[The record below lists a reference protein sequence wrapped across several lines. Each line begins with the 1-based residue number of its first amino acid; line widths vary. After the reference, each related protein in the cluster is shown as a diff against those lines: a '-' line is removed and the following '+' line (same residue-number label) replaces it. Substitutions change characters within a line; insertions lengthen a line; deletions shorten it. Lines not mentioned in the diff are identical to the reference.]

1 MQSVSRLLPFH
12 LVRLAV
18 ATSLVLTLSVGV
30 LSMTGPAFA
39 QSQECEALGK
49 IFSKRQA
56 VIDQINGFQKKQ
68 ATPDVACAAFTRL
81 GQLNGETIKALEKDG
96 AWCHAPSEILPS
108 LQAQSEQ
115 IAEAKKNACGA
126 AEQHRKA
133 LNDAK
138 TNNPLAGSD
147 SVIGGQIKMPKGAL

>member
-1 MQSVSRLLPFH
+1 MQSLSRLFLFR
-12 LVRLAV
+12 LVRPAV
-18 ATSLVLTLSVGV
+18 AASLALTALVGV
-30 LSMTGPAFA
+30 LGMTDPVFA
-39 QSQECEALGK
+39 QAQECEALGK

-68 ATPDVACAAFTRL
+68 ATPDVACSAFTRL

-126 AEQHRKA
+126 ADQHRKA
-133 LNDAK
+133 QSDAK
-138 TNNPLAGSD
+138 NNNPLAGSD